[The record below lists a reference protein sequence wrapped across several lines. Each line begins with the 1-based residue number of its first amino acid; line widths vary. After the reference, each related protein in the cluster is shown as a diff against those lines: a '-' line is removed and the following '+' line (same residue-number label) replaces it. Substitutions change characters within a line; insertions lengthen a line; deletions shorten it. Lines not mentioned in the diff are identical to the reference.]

1 MMREVTI
8 AAIQMKP
15 QLGQMED
22 NLVAMS
28 DWIKQVA
35 TAQRVDLILF
45 PELITTGHECGVSFT
60 DYAQRVPG
68 PSVNLIAQRASEY
81 GVHIAFGLVTKE
93 KVESI
98 LHNALVVV
106 GPDGDLVGHYHKVHL
121 RGEERM
127 TFRPGFRYQVLE
139 TDFGLVGLML
149 DWDLAFPE
157 VARSLALEGAELLLV
172 GANWETPHAD
182 EWRTYLRARAYE
194 NGVYVA
200 AANRVGAEPSY
211 SFFGESAV
219 IGPRG
224 QVYASL
230 ADEVNPETG
239 EPVDGYVVAKVDLDQ
254 VRQYREEFQMF
265 QCREPSTYRAV
276 VKKY

>member
-1 MMREVTI
+1 MREVTV
-8 AAIQMKP
+8 ATVQMKP

-28 DWIKQVA
+28 NWIKQVA
-35 TAQRVDLILF
+35 TEQRVDLIIF
-45 PELITTGHECGVSFT
+45 PELITTGRECGVSFT
-60 DYAQRVPG
+60 DFAQRVPG

-98 LHNALVVV
+98 LYNTVVLV
-106 GPDGDLVGHYHKVHL
+106 GPDGDLVGQYNKVHL

-139 TDFGLVGLML
+139 TDFGALGLMSG
-149 DWDLAFPE
+149 WDLAFPE
-157 VARSLALEGAELLLV
+157 VARSLALEGAELLV
-172 GANWETPHAD
+172 VVANWETPHSD
-182 EWRTYLRARAYE
+182 EWRTYLRSRAYE
-194 NGVYVA
+194 NAIFVA
-200 AANRVGAEPSY
+200 AANRVGSEPSY
-211 SFFGESAV
+211 SFFGDSAI

-230 ADEVNPETG
+230 ADELDPETG
-239 EPVDGYVVAKVDLDQ
+239 EPIEGYVVARVDLDD
-254 VRQYREEFQMF
+254 VRHYREEFQLF
-265 QCREPSTYRAV
+265 QYREPATYRAV

>member
-1 MMREVTI
+1 MREVTI
-8 AAIQMKP
+8 ATVQMKP

-22 NLVAMS
+22 NLVDMS
-28 DWIKQVA
+28 NWIKQVA
-35 TAQRVDLILF
+35 TEQRVDLIVF

-68 PSVNLIAQRASEY
+68 PSVNLIGQRASEY

-98 LHNALVVV
+98 LHNTLVLV
-106 GPDGDLVGHYHKVHL
+106 GPDGDVIGQYHKVHL
-121 RGEERM
+121 HGEERL
-127 TFRPGFRYQVLE
+127 TFRPGYRYTVLE
-139 TDFGLVGLML
+139 TDFGAIGLML

-157 VARSLALEGAELLLV
+157 VARSLALDGAELLLV
-172 GANWETPHAD
+172 AANWESPRTD

-194 NGVYVA
+194 NTIFVA
-200 AANRVGAEPSY
+200 AANRVGSEPSY
-211 SFFGESAV
+211 SFFGDSAI

-230 ADEVNPETG
+230 ADELDAETG
-239 EPVDGYVVAKVDLDQ
+239 EPIAGYVVAKVDLDE
-254 VRQYREEFQMF
+254 VRRYREEFQMF
-265 QCREPSTYRAV
+265 QYREPSTYRAV

>member
-1 MMREVTI
+1 MREVTI

-35 TAQRVDLILF
+35 TEQRVDLIIF

-60 DYAQRVPG
+60 DYAQRVSG
-68 PSVNLIAQRASEY
+68 PSVNLVAQRASEY

-93 KVESI
+93 RVESI
-98 LHNALVVV
+98 LHNSLIVV
-106 GPDGDLVGHYHKVHL
+106 GPDGDLVGQYNKVHL

-139 TDFGLVGLML
+139 TDFGSLGLIL

-157 VARSLALEGAELLLV
+157 VARSLALEGAELLV
-172 GANWETPHAD
+172 VAANWETPHSD

-194 NGVYVA
+194 NAVFVA

-224 QVYASL
+224 HVYASL
-230 ADEVNPETG
+230 ADETEPETG
-239 EPVDGYVVAKVDLDQ
+239 EPIDGYVVAKVDLDD
-254 VRQYREEFQMF
+254 VRRFREEFQMF
-265 QCREPSTYRAV
+265 QYREPNTYRSV

>member
-1 MMREVTI
+1 MREIRI
-8 AAIQMKP
+8 ATVQMKP

-28 DWIKQVA
+28 NWIKQVA
-35 TAQRVDLILF
+35 TEQRVDLIVF

-60 DYAQRVPG
+60 DFAQRVPG
-68 PSVNLIAQRASEY
+68 PSANLIGQRASEY

-98 LHNALVVV
+98 LHNTLVVV
-106 GPDGDLVGHYHKVHL
+106 GPDGDLVGQYHKVHL

-127 TFRPGFRYQVLE
+127 TFRPGFRYMVIE
-139 TDFGLVGLML
+139 TDFGAVGLML
-149 DWDLAFPE
+149 GWDLAFPE
-157 VARSLALEGAELLLV
+157 VARSLALEGAELLIIS
-172 GANWETPHAD
+172 ANWETPHSD

-194 NGVYVA
+194 NAMFVA
-200 AANRVGAEPSY
+200 AANRVGSEPSY
-211 SFFGESAV
+211 SFFGDSAI

-230 ADEVNPETG
+230 ADELDPETG
-239 EPVDGYVVAKVDLDQ
+239 EPIEGYVVAKVDLDD
-254 VRQYREEFQMF
+254 VRRIREENQLFQY
-265 QCREPSTYRAV
+265 REPSTYRSV

>member
-1 MMREVTI
+1 MREVTI
-8 AAIQMKP
+8 AMVQMKP

-28 DWIKQVA
+28 GWIKQVA
-35 TAQRVDLILF
+35 TQQRVDLIVF
-45 PELITTGHECGVSFT
+45 PELVTTGHECGVSFT
-60 DYAQRVPG
+60 DFAQRVPG
-68 PSVNLIAQRASEY
+68 PSVNLVAQRASEY

-98 LHNALVVV
+98 LHNTLVVV
-106 GPDGDLVGHYHKVHL
+106 GPDGDLVGQYHKIHL

-127 TFRPGFRYQVLE
+127 TFRPGFRFTVLE
-139 TDFGLVGLML
+139 TDAGALGLML
-149 DWDLAFPE
+149 GWDLAFPE
-157 VARSLALEGAELLLV
+157 VARSLALEGADLLV
-172 GANWETPHAD
+172 VSANWESPHVD

-194 NGVYVA
+194 NAIFVA
-200 AANRVGAEPSY
+200 AANRVGSEPSY
-211 SFFGESAV
+211 SFFGESAI

-230 ADEVNPETG
+230 ADEIDPETG
-239 EPVDGYVVAKVDLDQ
+239 EATEGYVVAKVDLDM
-254 VRQYREEFQMF
+254 VRQYREEFQLF
-265 QCREPSTYRAV
+265 QYREPSTYRAV

>member
-1 MMREVTI
+1 MREVTV
-8 AAIQMKP
+8 ATVQMKP

-28 DWIKQVA
+28 NWIKQVA
-35 TAQRVDLILF
+35 TEQRVDLIIF
-45 PELITTGHECGVSFT
+45 PELITTGRECGVSFT

-68 PSVNLIAQRASEY
+68 PSVNLIGQRASEY

-98 LHNALVVV
+98 LHNALVLV
-106 GPDGDLVGHYHKVHL
+106 GPDGDLIGQYHKVHL

-127 TFRPGFRYQVLE
+127 TFRPGFRYTVLE
-139 TDFGLVGLML
+139 TDFGAVGLML
-149 DWDLAFPE
+149 GWDLTFPE
-157 VARSLALEGAELLLV
+157 VARSLALDGAELLMV
-172 GANWETPHAD
+172 AANWETPHAD
-182 EWRTYLRARAYE
+182 EWQTYLRARAYE
-194 NGVYVA
+194 NAVFVA

-211 SFFGESAV
+211 SFFGDSAI

-224 QVYASL
+224 QIFASL
-230 ADEVNPETG
+230 WDETDAETGDPIEGYAVARMDLDEV
-239 EPVDGYVVAKVDLDQ
+239 
-254 VRQYREEFQMF
+254 RRYREEFQMF
-265 QCREPSTYRAV
+265 QYREPATYRSV

>member
-1 MMREVTI
+1 MREVRI
-8 AAIQMKP
+8 ATVQMKP

-28 DWIKQVA
+28 NWIKQVA
-35 TAQRVDLILF
+35 TEQRVDLIVF

-60 DYAQRVPG
+60 DFAQRVPG
-68 PSVNLIAQRASEY
+68 PSANLIGQRASEY

-98 LHNALVVV
+98 LHNTLVVV
-106 GPDGDLVGHYHKVHL
+106 GPDGDLVGQYHKVHL

-127 TFRPGFRYQVLE
+127 TFRPGFRYMVLE
-139 TDFGLVGLML
+139 TDFGAMGLML
-149 DWDLAFPE
+149 GWDLAFPE
-157 VARSLALEGAELLLV
+157 VARSLALEGAELLV
-172 GANWETPHAD
+172 ISANWETPHSD

-194 NGVYVA
+194 NAMFVA
-200 AANRVGAEPSY
+200 AANRVGSEPSY
-211 SFFGESAV
+211 SFFGDSAI

-230 ADEVNPETG
+230 ADELDPETG
-239 EPVDGYVVAKVDLDQ
+239 EPIEGYVVAKVDLDD
-254 VRQYREEFQMF
+254 VRRIREENQLFQYRE
-265 QCREPSTYRAV
+265 PNTYRSV

>member
-1 MMREVTI
+1 MREVTI
-8 AAIQMKP
+8 ATVQMKP
-15 QLGQMED
+15 ELGRMED

-35 TAQRVDLILF
+35 TEQRVDLIVF
-45 PELITTGHECGVSFT
+45 PELITTGRECGVSFT
-60 DYAQRVPG
+60 DFAQRVPG
-68 PSVNLIAQRASEY
+68 PTVNLIAQRASEY

-98 LHNALVVV
+98 LHNTLVVV
-106 GPDGDLVGHYHKVHL
+106 GSDGEVIGEYHKVHL

-127 TFRPGFRYQVLE
+127 TFRPGYRYTVLD
-139 TDFGLVGLML
+139 TDFGSVGLL
-149 DWDLAFPE
+149 LGWDLAFPE
-157 VARSLALEGAELLLV
+157 VARSLALEGAELLV
-172 GANWETPHAD
+172 VSANWEAPHAD
-182 EWRTYLRARAYE
+182 EWRTFLHARAYE
-194 NGVYVA
+194 NATFVA

-211 SFFGESAV
+211 SFFGDSAI

-230 ADEVNPETG
+230 ADERDAETG
-239 EPVDGYVVAKVDLDQ
+239 EPIEGYVVARVDLDN
-254 VRQYREEFQMF
+254 VRRFREEFQIF
-265 QCREPSTYRAV
+265 QYREPATYRSV